1 VIPDPEWVSPLG
13 SPPAPPGSGGPVPT
27 GLPGPSPTGLPRGE
41 PDGSPFAP
49 PRRPLRNRITGA
61 LAVIGVTIAKFKA
74 LLLLL
79 PKVKLLATSGSALVS
94 IAAYSFIFGWPF
106 AVGFVALLFV
116 HEMGHVFELRRQG
129 IRATAPMFIPFL
141 GAYIGAKSLGDNAL
155 TEAKVGLAGP
165 ILGSLAAG
173 AVAVLGDVEHS
184 DLLLA
189 LGYTGLFLNLFNLVP
204 VSPLDGGRAMAAMA
218 PAMWIVGLL
227 MLVAFAIIFPN
238 PIILL
243 FILLGFFDVRRR
255 LRARREGGPE
265 QEAYY
270 RVRPRDRLLVGAVYL
285 GLIAA
290 LAFGMHAA
298 YVTRTFN

>member
-1 VIPDPEWVSPLG
+1 MSSDREWPSPLG
-13 SPPAPPGSGGPVPT
+13 PVPGASGT
-27 GLPGPSPTGLPRGE
+27 AGSVPAGLSGPAPTGLPRAE
-41 PDGSPFAP
+41 PDGSPFDP
-49 PRRPLRNRITGA
+49 PRRPLRKRITGA
-61 LAVIGVTIAKFKA
+61 LAVVAVVLAKFKA
-74 LLLLL
+74 ILLLL

-94 IAAYSFIFGWPF
+94 IAAYSFVFGWPF

-173 AVAVLGDVEHS
+173 AVAVLGAVEHS
-184 DLLLA
+184 SFLLA

-218 PAMWIVGLL
+218 PVMWVIGLL

-238 PIILL
+238 PIIIL

-255 LRARREGGPE
+255 LRARREGGAE

-285 GLIAA
+285 GLVAVLA
-290 LAFGMHAA
+290 LGMHAA
-298 YVTRTFN
+298 YVARTF

>member
-1 VIPDPEWVSPLG
+1 MTPDPEWVSPLG
-13 SPPAPPGSGGPVPT
+13 PSSGPSGSASPVSA
-27 GLPGPSPTGLPRGE
+27 GLPSPSPTGLGRDE
-41 PDGSPFAP
+41 LDASPFEP
-49 PRRPLRNRITGA
+49 PRRPLRKRITGA
-61 LAVIGVTIAKFKA
+61 LAVVGVALAKFKS

-106 AVGFVALLFV
+106 AVGFVGLLFV

-129 IRATAPMFIPFL
+129 IRATAPMFVPFL

-173 AVAVLGDVEHS
+173 AVAVVGDVEHS
-184 DLLLA
+184 SFLLA

-204 VSPLDGGRAMAAMA
+204 ASPLDGGRAMAAMA
-218 PAMWIVGLL
+218 PAMWVMGLL
-227 MLVAFAIIFPN
+227 MLVAFAILVPN
-238 PIILL
+238 PIIII
-243 FILLGFFDVRRR
+243 FILVGFFDVRRR
-255 LRARREGGPE
+255 LRARREGGLE

-290 LAFGMHAA
+290 LAVGMHAA
-298 YVTRTFN
+298 YVARTF